1 MVLLDTNALSEPL
14 KRRPSEAFLKRLEAS
29 RRERR
34 YASVISVMEMRHG
47 CARRPDGEALWSRI
61 RREVLGRVEILLVDE
76 AVAERAGDLM
86 AAVLRKGRPRA
97 TEDLLIAA
105 TALVHGLTLVTNNV
119 ADFADLPGLRI
130 EDWMRAD

>member
-1 MVLLDTNALSEPL
+1 MFLLDTNALSEPL
-14 KRRPSEAFLKRLEAS
+14 KRRPSEAFMSRLEAS
-29 RRERR
+29 RRDRR
-34 YASVISVMEMRHG
+34 CTSVICAMEMRYG

-61 RREVLGRVEILLVDE
+61 RRELLGRVEILPVDE

-86 AAVLRKGRPRA
+86 AAVRRKGRLRS

-105 TALVHGLTLVTNNV
+105 TGLVHGLTLVTHNIQ
-119 ADFADLPGLRI
+119 DFVDLQGLRI